1 MPRMTWEVDDMGL
14 LDTIGQALQDAARA
28 ERLMAD
34 PRFVPSL
41 RHYPAAALRMF
52 ALGRAGRRTEE
63 DLRRVER
70 NVLLRRI
77 A

>member
-1 MPRMTWEVDDMGL
+1 MEL
-14 LDTIGQALQDAARA
+14 LNTIRLALQDAARA

-34 PRFVPSL
+34 ERFVRSL
-41 RHYPAAALRMF
+41 RRYPAAALRTF
-52 ALGRAGRRTEE
+52 ALAHGETQPE
-63 DLRRVER
+63 DQLLRRLER

>member
-1 MPRMTWEVDDMGL
+1 MEL
-14 LDTIGQALQDAARA
+14 LNTIRLAMQDAARA

-34 PRFVPSL
+34 ERFVPSL
-41 RHYPAAALRMF
+41 RRYPAAALRTF
-52 ALGRAGRRTEE
+52 ALAHAGTRPEAE
-63 DLRRVER
+63 LRRVER

>member
-1 MPRMTWEVDDMGL
+1 MEL
-14 LDTIGQALQDAARA
+14 LDTIRLAMQDAARA

-34 PRFVPSL
+34 ERFVQSL
-41 RHYPAAALRMF
+41 RRYPAAALRTF
-52 ALGRAGRRTEE
+52 ALAHPGALPEE
-63 DLRRVER
+63 RLRRVER